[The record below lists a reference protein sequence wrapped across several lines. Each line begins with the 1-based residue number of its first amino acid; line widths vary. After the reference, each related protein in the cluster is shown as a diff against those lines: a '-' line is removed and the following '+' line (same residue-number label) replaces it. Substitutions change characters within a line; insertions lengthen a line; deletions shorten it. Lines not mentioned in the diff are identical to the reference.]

1 MINNIVNISNKPLR
15 NKINWKKT
23 SLWIPFALLGLI
35 MIVIPMLL
43 IIIVS
48 FVPVDGGTIHD
59 NWGILNKVIWFKI
72 LKSLFISIISTS
84 ICLLISYP
92 FCYFMS
98 QIKSKNTRKILFSLI
113 SMPMWLGSLIIIIS
127 LKLLFDKINGE
138 INSTYGDI
146 YVIIAIV
153 YLYIPYMIIPLYNSL
168 EQLPKNLIDAS
179 RDLGR
184 SSIYTFFKVVI
195 PYTKLALLSAITL
208 VLLPSIS
215 VVAIPQFL
223 NNSPDGSLIGDI
235 IMDQGMQ
242 ASQSKIALAR
252 VCVLSLVVSLIMFI
266 IYLLISLSP
275 KLFNFIN
282 RTKSR
287 KELNKYE
294 K

>member
-179 RDLGR
+179 RDLGC